1 MPATWDLRCLGGWA
15 SCCVCILQALNLLLY
30 VLQLKRT
37 NVGIALV
44 TSPRVL
50 FLDEPTSGV
59 ADLHPY
65 ELRRHSSTLTLSA
78 LVLMLC
84 PLTSSTYCMVAKAQG
99 MMMHGN
105 CCATMLHTCA
115 LHLSVA
121 PHMDCCVCRPGL
133 IHGL

>member
-1 MPATWDLRCLGGWA
+1 MGKLLCLHIA
-15 SCCVCILQALNLLLY
+15 SSEVVAVH

-59 ADLHPY
+59 ASLHPY
-65 ELRRHSSTLTLSA
+65 ELRRHSSTLTLAA

-84 PLTSSTYCMVAKAQG
+84 PLTSSTYCMVGKAQG

-105 CCATMLHTCA
+105 RCATMLHTCA
-115 LHLSVA
+115 LQLSVA